1 MQLSRKAI
9 FKKSYSLVLSDIS
22 EALLL
27 LTGVLF
33 MSFED
38 EQYLAATGL
47 IDAALLCCLAYGF
60 ALTDG
65 FQRFY
70 ARYFA
75 RNKSGSTSSQIL
87 LKSVLLFA
95 GVGLFLAGVSFAGAT
110 ILSSLFLNAPVQLFF
125 EASPWFAVLVLV
137 YYLALPFHSFLIG
150 KGHTRLVGWLALV
163 SIVINAL
170 LLWFILHVWHWT
182 MLPTNAL
189 LYAALVAESVWLIL
203 LVGICQYKGYLSS
216 NMEASPKYNRLLKV
230 IHKTAVYPGLSTLS
244 FHLGTTLLFV
254 YLSWCCAEQHVA
266 TLTLILGFWGVLVA
280 PVNGMADAA
289 NNDFSMLYS
298 RRKKAAFVV
307 ARMKYVEVAAILS
320 GLVFLQLLIVNELFV
335 QTQQLDFYV
344 MLILGVMAL
353 LTIINKFDFVAL
365 LTRLKNNSYAGVK
378 LFYGIAVLLAVVACT
393 LLLNLEVIM
402 LLTTICITQL
412 FITQWLHV
420 RVKKVWFA
428 TE

>member
-9 FKKSYSLVLSDIS
+9 FKKSYSLVLSDLS

-60 ALTDG
+60 ALTDS

-70 ARYFA
+70 ARHFA
-75 RNKSGSTSSQIL
+75 RNKSGNCSSQVL
-87 LKSVLLFA
+87 LKSVLHFA
-95 GVGLFLAGVSFAGAT
+95 GIGVFLALVSFGSAA
-110 ILSSLFLNAPVQLFF
+110 ILSYLFSNATVQLFY
-125 EASPWFAVLVLV
+125 EAAPWFAVLVTV
-137 YYLALPFHSFLIG
+137 YYFALPFHSFLIG

-163 SIVINAL
+163 AIVINAL
-170 LLWFILHVWHWT
+170 LLWLILHVWHWS

-203 LVGICQYKGYLSS
+203 LVGFCQYKGYLSFIK
-216 NMEASPKYNRLLKV
+216 EAAPKNNRLVKV
-230 IHKTAVYPGLSTLS
+230 IHKTAVYPGLSALS
-244 FHLGTTLLFV
+244 FHLGTTFLIV

-266 TLTLILGFWGVLVA
+266 TLTLILGFWGVLIA

-298 RRKKAAFVV
+298 RRKNAAFAVV
-307 ARMKYVEVAAILS
+307 RMKYVEVAAVLS
-320 GLVFLQLLIVNELFV
+320 GLVFIQLLIVNELFAKA
-335 QTQQLDFYV
+335 QQLDFNV
-344 MLILGVMAL
+344 MVLLGVLAL

-365 LTRLKNNSYAGVK
+365 LTRLENNSYAGVK
-378 LFYGIAVLLAVVACT
+378 LFYGTAVGLAVIGCT
-393 LLLNLEVIM
+393 LLLNLELIM
-402 LLTTICITQL
+402 LLTAICVMQL
-412 FITQWLHV
+412 FITQWLYW
-420 RVKKVWFA
+420 RVKKVWFSVG
-428 TE
+428 